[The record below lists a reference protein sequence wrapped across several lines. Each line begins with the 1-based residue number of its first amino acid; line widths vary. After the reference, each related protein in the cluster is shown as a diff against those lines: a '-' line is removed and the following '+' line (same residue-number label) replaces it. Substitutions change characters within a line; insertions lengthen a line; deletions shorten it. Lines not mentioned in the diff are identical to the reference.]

1 MINEKDY
8 DICKKSGKIHF
19 RVKSINYEN
28 EFSAVKN
35 AGLLFLKKSNIRMEE
50 LEKYN

>member
-1 MINEKDY
+1 MIKVKEC
-8 DICKKSGKIHF
+8 DICNKSGDIHF